1 MNAVPLAS
9 LMRSAP
15 LPEHSPTYP
24 LTRPNAPKLSAY
36 VDELADIEASS
47 WLSNYGPVNTRFE
60 TRIRDTLFAGR
71 GSVLTV
77 CNATIGLMLA
87 LKLAAERRP
96 GATYVVMPSFTFAAA
111 AHAVLWA
118 GLVPLLVDVDP
129 SRWSADPEAEQRL
142 LAQHGSA
149 IAAVMPYAT
158 FGTCIDLAH
167 YDRLAERFGVPVVV
181 DAAASLGSLD
191 GRGLQFG
198 AGSPHTIIF
207 SMHATK
213 AFALGEAGLI
223 TSADAD
229 VVATLRRMGNFGFGT
244 DRAALMPGL
253 NSKISEVAALAGLVK
268 LSDFEAQ
275 IAHRAAL
282 AETYLAELPDWTPQR
297 LTGSRIAYQFMPF
310 LLPEHL
316 APGRAQLRADLDRAR
331 IGTGQYFVPP
341 IHAQPYFHSRCQ
353 AESLPNTDAIC
364 ARMMSLPMSDFMT
377 TDDVATICQTIRK
390 LVAKVPAVRGDTRSF
405 LVA

>member
-1 MNAVPLAS
+1 MDVAPLAS
-9 LMRSAP
+9 LTRPPSS
-15 LPEHSPTYP
+15 LEHFTHYP

-60 TRIRDTLFAGR
+60 TRMRDTLFAGR

-96 GATYVVMPSFTFAAA
+96 GATCVVMPSFTFAAA

-158 FGTCIDLAH
+158 FGTCIDLDH
-167 YDRLAERFGVPVVV
+167 YDRLADRYGVPVVV

-191 GRGLQFG
+191 GGGLQFG
-198 AGSPHTIIF
+198 AGSPHMIVF

-223 TSADAD
+223 ASADAD
-229 VVATLRRMGNFGFGT
+229 VVATLRRMGNFGFGS

-268 LSDFEAQ
+268 LADFEAQ

-297 LTGSRIAYQFMPF
+297 LTGNRVAYQFMPF
-310 LLPEHL
+310 LLPEPL
-316 APGRAQLRADLDRAR
+316 APARAQLRADLDRAG

-341 IHAQPYFHSRCQ
+341 IHAQPYFQSRCH
-353 AESLPNTDAIC
+353 AEAMPNTDAIC
-364 ARMMSLPMSDFMT
+364 ARMISLPMSDFMT
-377 TDDVATICQTIRK
+377 TDDVAAICQTIRR
-390 LVAKVPAVRGDTRSF
+390 LVAEAPAVHGGVRS
-405 LVA
+405 LVVA